1 MFATPL
7 DKGRLFLEVVLLAAV
22 VVLLHQQ
29 WWQYRV
35 FKLQQLPHT
44 CFLGHGWNLFELV
57 RWVHGG
63 PCAAPGAAAV
73 RDVLGALA
81 LLPCALLRT
90 QPGQRWAGSEIN
102 RRDASRAEAAGLG
115 LSLVASVHCWRCC
128 RASMSS
134 PHLSGTCSD

>member
-73 RDVLGALA
+73 KRCSWCSSSAAMRPAQDTARTTLG
-81 LLPCALLRT
+81 R
-90 QPGQRWAGSEIN
+90 Q
-102 RRDASRAEAAGLG
+102 
-115 LSLVASVHCWRCC
+115 
-128 RASMSS
+128 
-134 PHLSGTCSD
+134 